1 MVFWMWILIAAPF
14 CLLGQTPVKEI
25 QVSGKVISLSTGKAL
40 KAKIVYK
47 SIPTGGITGRFADSV
62 FQFSVFGTAKYQVT
76 ATAEGHIPR
85 TIIIDPKE
93 IGGQTVFVRNI
104 ELTDGKKTFTLNH
117 LIFQQGKAVIDP
129 KSFPELDELVAL
141 MADNKSMVIQLEGH
155 TDNQGNAKLNMELSK
170 DRVEAVKD
178 YLVDKGIGKSR
189 VKTMAFGGTRP
200 LSTAGTSEAR
210 AANRRVEIRV
220 LSE

>member
-1 MVFWMWILIAAPF
+1 MWILIAAPF

-200 LSTAGTSEAR
+200 LSTAAR

>member
-200 LSTAGTSEAR
+200 LSTAAR